1 MKPDKRIKHM
11 KKGIKKVIKK
21 NNKFFTEFKN
31 FALKTNVIDTAVG
44 VIIAS
49 AFGKI
54 VSSLVNDILMPLL
67 GILLGG
73 VNFTELT
80 VKAFD
85 KVTLNYGIFVQNIV
99 DFFIIAFSIFIFV
112 KVVNALS
119 KMTEKKEKEEKKK
132 ADDILL
138 LEEIRDLLKENKQE

>member
-1 MKPDKRIKHM
+1 MKKRLKRIVMKH
-11 KKGIKKVIKK
+11 
-21 NNKFFTEFKN
+21 NKFFSEFKE

-44 VIIAS
+44 VIIAA

-54 VSSLVNDILMPLL
+54 VSSLVNDILMPII

-73 VNFTELT
+73 VNFADLS

-85 KVTLNYGIFVQNIV
+85 KVNLKYGIFLQNIV

-112 KVVNALS
+112 KIVNTLAKLN
-119 KMTEKKEKEEKKK
+119 EKKK
-132 ADDILL
+132 EPEKKKKTADILL
-138 LEEIRDLLKENKQE
+138 LEEIRDLLKERK

>member
-1 MKPDKRIKHM
+1 M

-21 NNKFFTEFKN
+21 NNKFFAEFKN
-31 FALKTNVIDTAVG
+31 FALKTNVVDTAVG
-44 VIIAS
+44 VIIAA

-112 KVVNALS
+112 KVVNALT
-119 KMTEKKEKEEKKK
+119 KMTEKKENEPKEKKEEKK
-132 ADDILL
+132 AADILL
-138 LEEIRDLLKENKQE
+138 LEEIRDLLKENKQV